1 MLDLIETLFARYGIR
16 SLRYDGRMS
25 REARELALAEF
36 RQLGGPKVILVR
48 YAHVLFASL
57 SLRCLVLMLARASS
71 TKCGGV
77 GLNLVSANRVV
88 K

>member
-1 MLDLIETLFARYGIR
+1 MLDLIETLFGRYGIR
-16 SLRYDGRMS
+16 SLRYDGKMS
-25 REARELALAEF
+25 REARDKTLVEF
-36 RQLGGPKVILVR
+36 RRPDSPRVILI
-48 YAHVLFASL
+48 
-57 SLRCLVLMLARASS
+57 S